1 MFSFTLYEKFM
12 ESKFC
17 MYVPTSVLQAVR
29 GGHKNKKKM
38 FCIESSFSTDTKVN
52 CKP

>member
-17 MYVPTSVLQAVR
+17 MCVPTSVLQAVQ
-29 GGHKNKKKM
+29 GGRKNKKN
-38 FCIESSFSTDTKVN
+38 VLYWV
-52 CKP
+52 